1 MHSLQGL
8 RSLSLI
14 AISTLI
20 LTACGVSPNPSSSPS
35 VPAQSIVP
43 PTSPTPS
50 PSSPSNPSSM
60 NPIAT
65 LETSMGTV
73 KIELFKDKVSK
84 TVDNFVKLANDK
96 FYDGVLFHRVIPN
109 FMAQTG
115 DPNSK
120 DDDPYNDGRGGPGY
134 KFADEFVS
142 GLTNDRGTLSMAN
155 SGPNTNGSQFFINV
169 VSNDHLNNRHTVFGK
184 VIEGLDIVDK
194 IVNVPTIRDNSRLQ
208 KRPVQDIKIISI
220 TIN

>member
-1 MHSLQGL
+1 MFPSHIFRTLGV
-8 RSLSLI
+8 
-14 AISTLI
+14 ATISIFL
-20 LTACGVSPNPSSSPS
+20 LAACGAVPTPQPTA

-43 PTSPTPS
+43 STQSPASIPTPTPTTMS
-50 PSSPSNPSSM
+50 

-65 LETSMGTV
+65 LETSMGTI
-73 KIELFKDKVSK
+73 KIELFQDKVPN
-84 TVDNFVKLANDK
+84 TVDKFVKLTNDK

-134 KFADEFVS
+134 KFADEFVQ
-142 GLTNDRGTLSMAN
+142 GLTNERGTLAMAN

-169 VSNDHLNNRHTVFGK
+169 VSNDHLNNLHTVFGK
-184 VIEGLDIVDK
+184 VIEGLEIVDK
-194 IVNVPTIRDNSRLQ
+194 IVTVPTITNNPQLKS
-208 KRPVQDIKIISI
+208 RPVKDIKITSI

>member
-1 MHSLQGL
+1 
-8 RSLSLI
+8 
-14 AISTLI
+14 
-20 LTACGVSPNPSSSPS
+20 
-35 VPAQSIVP
+35 
-43 PTSPTPS
+43 
-50 PSSPSNPSSM
+50 
-60 NPIAT
+60 
-65 LETSMGTV
+65 MGTI
-73 KIELFKDKVSK
+73 KIELFKDKVPH
-84 TVDNFVKLANDK
+84 TVDNFVKLANEK

-142 GLTNDRGTLSMAN
+142 GLTNVRGTIAMAN
-155 SGPNTNGSQFFINV
+155 SGPNTNGSQFFLNV
-169 VSNDHLNNRHTVFGK
+169 VDNDHLNNLHTVFGK

-194 IVNVPTIRDNSRLQ
+194 IVNVPTITNDPRL
-208 KRPVQDIKIISI
+208 KSRPVKDIKITSI